1 MPPGAMDAV
10 VNDLVEHLRQ
20 IYSTLGPT
28 DRYLVGISGAPGSGK
43 TTIAAQVVSKL
54 NQLSHR
60 TFQEDIAVMLPMD
73 GFHFYRAQ
81 LDKFPD
87 PAEAHARRGAPHT
100 FDALKYV
107 QLAKSLKEESTVTI
121 RAPSFDH
128 RVKDP
133 VENDIP
139 INPSHRIVLI
149 EGNYIQL
156 TIPPWDEATRLL
168 DEKWFIT
175 VERDV
180 ARGRVITRHLVA
192 GIAKTEEEA
201 GKRFDE
207 NDWPNGEFLLQNS
220 NIENADKKIHSVQDP
235 HLSET

>member
-1 MPPGAMDAV
+1 MA
-10 VNDLVEHLRQ
+10 
-20 IYSTLGPT
+20 T
-28 DRYLVGISGAPGSGK
+28 
-43 TTIAAQVVSKL
+43 
-54 NQLSHR
+54 
-60 TFQEDIAVMLPMD
+60 
-73 GFHFYRAQ
+73 YR
-81 LDKFPD
+81 L
-87 PAEAHARRGAPHT
+87 
-100 FDALKYV
+100 
-107 QLAKSLKEESTVTI
+107 
-121 RAPSFDH
+121 
-128 RVKDP
+128 DP
-133 VENDIP
+133 VANDIP
-139 INPSHRIVLI
+139 INPSHRIVVI

-235 HLSET
+235 HLSAI